1 MTVTVTNLNFY
12 AIIGLLEHERIA
24 EQRVVVD
31 CHIEYNYNEGHYI
44 DYAELVLLIENT
56 VKVEQFELLEE
67 ALLHL
72 EQIIQ
77 HQFPTIEVLDLHITK
92 PDILHNATVSVGHK
106 AFFKGS

>member
-1 MTVTVTNLNFY
+1 MTITVTDLNFY

-24 EQRVVVD
+24 EQKIVID
-31 CHIEYNYNEGHYI
+31 CHVEYDYSKGHFI

-56 VKVEQFELLEE
+56 VKAEQFELLEE

-72 EQIIQ
+72 ENIL
-77 HQFPTIEVLDLHITK
+77 HHHFPTIEVLELHITK
-92 PDILHNATVSVGHK
+92 PDILDHATVTVAHK